1 MEKPPTVRLQKRL
14 AELGAASRREGER
27 LIVAGRVAVNGV
39 VVTELGTSVTRE
51 DRVAVDGREL
61 VVRDALTVVI
71 NKPRGMLCARKDPEG
86 RPLIYDL
93 LPADMPHLG
102 HVGRLDFNTEGVL
115 LLTNEPGLADG
126 LLRPDRAIARTY
138 DVKLR
143 GRIDDEALQKIADG
157 VPLDGRP
164 TRPVDVVR
172 VEGHGSTADRIR
184 LTLREGKNR
193 HIHRIL
199 EALGFAVAKLRR
211 VEFAGVGVRG
221 LELGAWRRV
230 SRAELE
236 RLRSLAGVEAPEP
249 PGGSGP
255 RGGRP
260 RVNRSAPPGGRGGG
274 RGGGPGRK
282 RSGGS
287 RE

>member
-1 MEKPPTVRLQKRL
+1 MDKPPTVRLQKRL

-39 VVTELGTSVTRE
+39 VVTELGVSVSRA

-61 VVRDALTVVI
+61 VVREALTVVL

-86 RPLIYDL
+86 RPIIYDL
-93 LPADMPHLG
+93 LPASMPHLG

-126 LLRPDRAIARTY
+126 LLRPEREIARTY

-143 GRIDDEALQKIADG
+143 GRIDDEALQRIADG

-172 VEGHGSTADRIR
+172 IEGHGSTADRIR

-199 EALGFAVAKLRR
+199 EALGVYVAKLRR
-211 VEFAGVGVRG
+211 IEFAGVGLSG
-221 LELGAWRRV
+221 LELGKWRRV
-230 SRAELE
+230 SRAELD
-236 RLRSLAGVEAPEP
+236 RLRSLAGIEAP
-249 PGGSGP
+249 GP
-255 RGGRP
+255 APAAGLHGRASRP
-260 RVNRSAPPGGRGGG
+260 RVSRSSPPGGRGGG
-274 RGGGPGRK
+274 RGRK